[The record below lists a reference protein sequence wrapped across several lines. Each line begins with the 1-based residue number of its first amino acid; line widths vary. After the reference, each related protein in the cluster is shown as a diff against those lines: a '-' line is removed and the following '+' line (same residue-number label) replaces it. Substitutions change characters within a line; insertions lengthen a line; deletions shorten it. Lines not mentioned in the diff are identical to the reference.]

1 LCLLPTEL
9 CLTQFWFS
17 VVTLNFL
24 TFCKLSKNTPITTL
38 HAARAEFFST
48 FFCLFPIV
56 QLVVSLVDVVERV
69 VERLSINKL
78 KVDSTNANQ
87 ISTQLSGD
95 SSG

>member
-1 LCLLPTEL
+1 MLHVRSFLLL
-9 CLTQFWFS
+9 
-17 VVTLNFL
+17 
-24 TFCKLSKNTPITTL
+24 
-38 HAARAEFFST
+38 
-48 FFCLFPIV
+48 FCLFPIV
-56 QLVVSLVDVVERV
+56 QLVVSLVDV